1 MRINEDFIDNIE
13 QEDIASNHI
22 SDQDMSDDGS
32 WPYIFNLDSGEI
44 PKKRKT
50 SFYIQRIERLHH
62 LLVAMLDRCPAIMN
76 FNHNFVIYMGYYRD
90 EDYNEMVTSHGVT
103 IRWPRWKENPC
114 NTIEEYLDPKVGRST
129 AIKIKLGL
137 NAKTDTI
144 LQIRRLMLSLWKA
157 FSTAFR
163 IAYRSAGY
171 PSSVY
176 MTN

>member
-1 MRINEDFIDNIE
+1 
-13 QEDIASNHI
+13 
-22 SDQDMSDDGS
+22 
-32 WPYIFNLDSGEI
+32 
-44 PKKRKT
+44 
-50 SFYIQRIERLHH
+50 
-62 LLVAMLDRCPAIMN
+62 MN
-76 FNHNFVIYMGYYRD
+76 FNHNFVIYIGYCRSN
-90 EDYNEMVTSHGVT
+90 EDYNEIVTSHGVT

-114 NTIEEYLDPKVGRST
+114 NTIEEYLDPEVGRST

-137 NAKTDTI
+137 KAKTDTI

-163 IAYRSAGY
+163 IAYKTAGY

>member
-1 MRINEDFIDNIE
+1 MRINEDFLDNIE
-13 QEDIASNHI
+13 QEDIASDHI
-22 SDQDMSDDGS
+22 SDMSDNS
-32 WPYIFNLDSGEI
+32 LYPYVFYLESGEI
-44 PKKRKT
+44 PKKRKV

-62 LLVAMLDRCPAIMN
+62 LLISMLDRCPAIID
-76 FNHNFVIYMGYYRD
+76 FNHDFVIYIGDYRD

-103 IRWPRWKENPC
+103 IRWPRYKGKPC
-114 NTIEEYLDPKVGRST
+114 NTIEEYLDPEVGRST

-137 NAKTDTI
+137 KAKTDTI

-163 IAYRSAGY
+163 IAYKTAGY